1 MAHKILQCFICFS
14 EHEQA
19 FHFKCVGTLG
29 AHTLSAWVDLLNLVS
44 AAALE

>member
-1 MAHKILQCFICFS
+1 MAHKILQCFIGFS
-14 EHEQA
+14 KYEQA

-29 AHTLSAWVDLLNLVS
+29 AHILSAWMDLLNLVS